1 MSPYSVGTHEYI
13 LLKIING
20 IFKWYSVRAS
30 LNLSAQIAIYFC
42 AQVDEKS
49 VICKNGI
56 ASSSVILLHPLVA
69 LNISDHVTRFILI
82 HEELPYGNFLSLFPL
97 TVSFS
102 LSLSVSSRS
111 LSLSFSLSLLLSFRC
126 SSLFLSGINYF
137 HLTTVFRDNIISCI
151 RIAMY
156 IIMPNILP
164 NQIWQDRRPQV
175 EKFFV

>member
-1 MSPYSVGTHEYI
+1 M
-13 LLKIING
+13 
-20 IFKWYSVRAS
+20 
-30 LNLSAQIAIYFC
+30 
-42 AQVDEKS
+42 
-49 VICKNGI
+49 ICKNGI

-82 HEELPYGNFLSLFPL
+82 HEELPYGNSLCFL
-97 TVSFS
+97 S
-102 LSLSVSSRS
+102 LSLSLCFLS
-111 LSLSFSLSLLLSFRC
+111 LSLSLSLSLCLLLSSRC

-137 HLTTVFRDNIISCI
+137 HLITVFRDNIISCI